1 MKQSL
6 RSPGL
11 SSFSDFLDFSKKIML
26 AAGLAMG
33 SASPASAQSPGA
45 HVHGQAALEVA
56 VDGGTVQLN
65 LYTPLDNLVGFE
77 HAPRTAEEHRAIR
90 AMAAKLHQGD
100 TLFLFTPSAG
110 CRLESTHLQSAV
122 LSPELLAA
130 VPPSGKNRR
139 PTADRREGET
149 LKPASSPLAP
159 SPHAD
164 EAHSAHEDHESHG
177 ELEAAWVFRCST
189 PQALQEFDV
198 GLFRAFSSLR
208 RLDVAVAGPRKQSSV
223 RLTPQS
229 TGVRWR

>member
-77 HAPRTAEEHRAIR
+77 HAPRTPEEHRAVR

-100 TLFLFTPSAG
+100 TLFVFTPAAR
-110 CRLESTHLQSAV
+110 CRLESSHLQSAA

-130 VPPSGKNRR
+130 VPPSGKSLGANSGQRK
-139 PTADRREGET
+139 GEAS
-149 LKPASSPLAP
+149 KPASSLP
-159 SPHAD
+159 SPPHAD
-164 EAHSAHEDHESHG
+164 EARSAHEDHEPHG
-177 ELEAAWVFRCST
+177 ELEAAWAFHCSA
-189 PQALQEFDV
+189 PQVLQEFDV
-198 GLFRAFSSLR
+198 GLFRAFSGLR
-208 RLDVAVAGPRKQSSV
+208 RLDVAVAGPRKQSSL

-229 TGVRWR
+229 TRVRWR

>member
-6 RSPGL
+6 GSPGL
-11 SSFSDFLDFSKKIML
+11 SSFSDFSKKIML
-26 AAGLAMG
+26 ATGLVMG
-33 SASPASAQSPGA
+33 SASPASAQSLGA

-56 VDGGTVQLN
+56 VDVGMVQLN

-90 AMAAKLHQGD
+90 AMAMKLHQGD

-110 CRLESTHLQSAV
+110 CRLESTHLQSTA

-130 VPPSGKNRR
+130 PPSSGKNRR
-139 PTADRREGET
+139 STGTRKGET
-149 LKPASSPLAP
+149 SKPASSPTAP

-164 EAHSAHEDHESHG
+164 EAHEAHESHG
-177 ELEAAWVFRCST
+177 ELEAAWVFHCST

-208 RLDVAVAGPRKQSSV
+208 RLDVAVAGPRKQSSA

-229 TGVRWR
+229 TRVRWR

>member
-1 MKQSL
+1 
-6 RSPGL
+6 
-11 SSFSDFLDFSKKIML
+11 ML

-33 SASPASAQSPGA
+33 LAAPALAQSPGA

-56 VDGGTVQLN
+56 VDGGTVRLN

-110 CRLESTHLQSAV
+110 CRLESIHLQSAA

-130 VPPSGKNRR
+130 SPSSGKNRR
-139 PTADRREGET
+139 ATDTRKDET
-149 LKPASSPLAP
+149 SKPASSPPAP

-177 ELEAAWVFRCST
+177 ELEAAWVFHCST

-229 TGVRWR
+229 TGVRW